1 MMSDV
6 TSRAK
11 HRQQKAGDKQE
22 YSQQSTD
29 PVITGRRKTEP
40 RNTRHT
46 IRRTEWE
53 DEQMKHWT
61 ETWEDRE
68 TRHEDKLQ
76 NKTGNI
82 KTKNTKPAHSFTANK
97 GNKRENN
104 ELLQKCFVD
113 LTSLKCFFKR
123 EESFSELSL
132 RNMRLVPC
140 KPERSLTSAAGSST
154 FGSIVT

>member
-1 MMSDV
+1 MLHPEQNTDNKRQETNRNTHSKVLTRLSQDAGRQNQEIHDTQSDGP
-6 TSRAK
+6 SEKMNRWN
-11 HRQQKAGDKQE
+11 
-22 YSQQSTD
+22 
-29 PVITGRRKTEP
+29 TGRRRE
-40 RNTRHT
+40 
-46 IRRTEWE
+46 RTE
-53 DEQMKHWT
+53 KHDT
-61 ETWEDRE
+61 RINYRTKQETSKQE
-68 TRHEDKLQ
+68 TS
-76 NKTGNI
+76 
-82 KTKNTKPAHSFTANK
+82 KPAHSFTANK

-132 RNMRLVPC
+132 RNLRLVPC